1 MATAVLQQL
10 LARSSM
16 PRLEAP
22 APDDQQ
28 LEKVLQAGLLAPDHA
43 YLRPT
48 RLHVVTG
55 DGLERLGDLF
65 ARAAADDNPEA
76 PDKAIEKARAKP
88 LRAPMIIVA
97 CCHPTV
103 HDKVP
108 AIEQV
113 ASTAA
118 CVSLMQTA
126 LDSLGYGSM
135 WRTGPMAYHPIV
147 REQFGLSDQDHLLA
161 FLYVGTAKGSSRVRE
176 PKQLDDYCRRF

>member
-1 MATAVLQQL
+1 MATAVLEQL

-16 PRLEAP
+16 PRLAAP
-22 APDDQQ
+22 APDDMQ
-28 LEKVLQAGLLAPDHA
+28 LDQVLRAGLLAPDHA

-48 RLHVVTG
+48 RLHVVTE
-55 DGLERLGDLF
+55 DGLVRLGDLF
-65 ARAAADDNPEA
+65 ARAFLDSDPDATEKAL
-76 PDKAIEKARAKP
+76 DKARGKP

-97 CCHPTV
+97 CCHPSE

-108 AIEQV
+108 AIEQI

-135 WRTGPMAYHPIV
+135 WRTGPMAYHPLV
-147 REQFGLSDQDHLLA
+147 REQFGLTDQDHLLA
-161 FLYVGTAKGSSRVRE
+161 FLYVGTAKGKPRVRE
-176 PKQLDDYCRRF
+176 QKQLDDYCRRF